1 MARYDYVA
9 VTRTLAILE
18 LLGNSPEQLTLTE
31 IANSLEIDKST
42 AHRLLRV
49 LCERN
54 FVSRFA
60 TTRRYAMRFSPSQL
74 GASAVVVRSVE
85 RLVRPLLLR
94 VSSDIGE
101 TVRLAALEGSDVR
114 YWAEVG
120 ALRPG
125 SNMLGAVIDAHASA
139 TGKVLLASRSLDEV
153 EKLYRGRALRSYT
166 SRTIRSYAA
175 LLAELKR
182 VRQQGWAVNDGE
194 LSRPDIRS
202 LAVPCMSAGGEVP
215 FAIGVSGPGS
225 RLTAQ
230 RDAEIVP
237 KLRLAATQV
246 VDALGLREQASQA
259 KIPATAKP

>member
-1 MARYDYVA
+1 MSRYDYTP

-31 IANSLEIDKST
+31 IASALEMDKST

-49 LCERN
+49 LCDRN

-60 TTRRYAMRFSPSQL
+60 ATRRYAIRFNPRQM
-74 GASAVVVRSVE
+74 GASATVVRSVE
-85 RLVRPLLLR
+85 RLVRPLLLG
-94 VSSDIGE
+94 VSSDIAE

-114 YWAEVG
+114 YWAEAG
-120 ALRPG
+120 AHRPG

-139 TGKVLLASRSLDEV
+139 TGKVLLASRSPDEI

-166 SRTIRSYAA
+166 SRTIRSYTA

-182 VRQQGWAVNDGE
+182 VRHRGWAVNEGE
-194 LSRPDIRS
+194 LSQPGIRS
-202 LAVPCMSAGGEVP
+202 LAVPCMATTGEVL

-225 RLTAQ
+225 RLTAE
-230 RDAEIVP
+230 RDAEIIP
-237 KLRLAATQV
+237 KLRLAATQIIE
-246 VDALGLREQASQA
+246 ALGLREKAGGG
-259 KIPATAKP
+259 KLPMTD